1 MVTNELSKFDFV
13 KYGSEL
19 SAIHPI
25 SSCSVEESIGR
36 VRVMLGLITRTKVSE
51 CHSSYASNL

>member
-25 SSCSVEESIGR
+25 SSCSVEEW
-36 VRVMLGLITRTKVSE
+36 VNRTCLRYVGFEYQDKSLRM
-51 CHSSYASNL
+51 S